1 MLRSAIGKTLGV
13 ILAAGMLV
21 LAGGA
26 AADAASRW
34 SDTASPL
41 SVYSDHK
48 AHYVGDVVTIIISE
62 ATSSSH
68 VGQTANS
75 KTANTNMNAGVGLF
89 TFLDNASA
97 GQSDSFTAK
106 GSISNINN
114 VNGRITAQVTGVMP
128 NGDLM
133 LTGTRTVRQNG
144 DEQKITLTGTV
155 RPDDIAADNTVLSSY
170 IANAEIKI
178 DGKGP
183 IYQKQH
189 QGIITRIF
197 DWLF

>member
-1 MLRSAIGKTLGV
+1 MLRPAIGKTLCV
-13 ILAAGMLV
+13 VLAASLLM

-26 AADAASRW
+26 VAGATSLWSGASQM
-34 SDTASPL
+34 SI
-41 SVYSDHK
+41 YSDHK
-48 AHYVGDVVTIIISE
+48 AHFVGDVVTIIISE

-68 VGQTANS
+68 VGKTDNS
-75 KTANTNMNAGVGLF
+75 KTASTNVNAGVGLF

-97 GQSDSFTAK
+97 GQSDKFSAQ
-106 GSISNINN
+106 GSISNTSN
-114 VNGRITAQVTGVMP
+114 VSGRITAQVTSVLP
-128 NGDLM
+128 NGDLVI
-133 LTGTRTVRQNG
+133 TGTRTVRQNG

-155 RPDDIAADNTVLSSY
+155 RPDDIAPDNTVLSSY

-183 IYQKQH
+183 IYQKQR
-189 QGIITRIF
+189 QGVITRIF